1 MRDGVIA
8 MQPVLLYPYLQIQE
22 LEGLDRKA
30 IQVLLENIWQ
40 TIQARFVSEVWTTR
54 FATLPVVDMK
64 QLSITILRDDISY
77 DQLSSVLSSDM
88 IESVR
93 DIKIKK
99 DAVAMQDLL
108 ANFSVQQ
115 DNLQT

>member
-1 MRDGVIA
+1 LPA
-8 MQPVLLYPYLQIQE
+8 
-22 LEGLDRKA
+22 
-30 IQVLLENIWQ
+30 
-40 TIQARFVSEVWTTR
+40 
-54 FATLPVVDMK
+54 LPVVDMK

-115 DNLQT
+115 DNLQTWFADWKAILKSYIEKKYPENVDVYLQLLQDMKLL